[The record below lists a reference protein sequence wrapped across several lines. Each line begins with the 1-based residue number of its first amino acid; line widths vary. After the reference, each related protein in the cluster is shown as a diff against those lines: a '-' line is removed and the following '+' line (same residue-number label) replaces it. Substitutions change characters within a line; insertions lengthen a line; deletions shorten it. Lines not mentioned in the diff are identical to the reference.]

1 MKSLA
6 RYLLLLVICLLA
18 GCATTKQST
27 PLTQEVQFAKPNINY
42 PTLILPHNGEVE
54 SVAFSP
60 DGQYLTTASMNNTVQ
75 LWEISTG
82 LQVWESQHDGSA
94 LSVAFSPDGTFV
106 LSGGLDNKVRI
117 WNAKDGTLVKVL
129 QHQAEVSAVAISPN
143 GQAAASGDNSGE
155 IVIWNTSNWTERFR
169 INLAESNIPSELRGV
184 NLSFSPNG
192 SMLVASSG
200 YQTDDLEAWNIQTSQ
215 RLWRTQIYN
224 LRSLTYSPDGNMIL
238 AGGIEQNQGYITFFD
253 ALSGDTIR
261 FYRHNSGRAP
271 SGG

>member
-18 GCATTKQST
+18 GCATTKQNT

-94 LSVAFSPDGTFV
+94 LSVAFSPDGAMLATA
-106 LSGGLDNKVRI
+106 GDDNTI
-117 WNAKDGTLVKVL
+117 
-129 QHQAEVSAVAISPN
+129 
-143 GQAAASGDNSGE
+143 
-155 IVIWNTSNWTERFR
+155 
-169 INLAESNIPSELRGV
+169 
-184 NLSFSPNG
+184 
-192 SMLVASSG
+192 
-200 YQTDDLEAWNIQTSQ
+200 
-215 RLWRTQIYN
+215 RLWRVSDGSL
-224 LRSLTYSPDGNMIL
+224 LRTLEGHTD
-238 AGGIEQNQGYITFFD
+238 
-253 ALSGDTIR
+253 
-261 FYRHNSGRAP
+261 
-271 SGG
+271 